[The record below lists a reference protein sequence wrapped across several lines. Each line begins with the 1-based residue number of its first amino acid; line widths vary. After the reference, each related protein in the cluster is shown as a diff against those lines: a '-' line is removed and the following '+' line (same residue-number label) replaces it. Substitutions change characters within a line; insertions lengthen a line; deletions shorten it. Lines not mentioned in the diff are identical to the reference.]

1 MAPKPLQIIETH
13 DENSLTDEQILAL
26 KDLSPD
32 EIRVLKKIAE
42 TSRAM
47 QIIIGIISGIA
58 VTVGVLNLDK
68 LKDLIAL
75 VFK

>member
-68 LKDLIAL
+68 LKDLIAW

>member
-1 MAPKPLQIIETH
+1 MAPKPLQIIATH

-68 LKDLIAL
+68 LKDLIAWA
-75 VFK
+75 FK